1 METSLKGWARGALSL
16 LAALACIA
24 ASPGVRA
31 TEGGSDTIGAGAE
44 AFFAGALPPA
54 GLYGL
59 LYYTHYSA
67 SHFKDSHGN
76 SAIPAFRLDADVL
89 IPRLVYM
96 TDFRLLGGRYGAYAV
111 LPIARLSLSAAGTS
125 ADRTN
130 LGDLIVSPLVI
141 AWGDGALRTAAS
153 VEFVLPTGQ
162 YDSHALLNTGKNY
175 YTARPVVALSWLP
188 NDKVEVSAKMTY
200 SFNSPNDDTHY
211 HSGQL
216 FHTDYS
222 ASYAVMP
229 AIRVGVTGYFIK
241 QTTDD
246 KQNGHAVG
254 GDGFRGQVLAV
265 GPGLRYQF
273 SKASLEVRW
282 VKEFY
287 VRNRPEGNV
296 LWAKM
301 VVPF

>member
-1 METSLKGWARGALSL
+1 
-16 LAALACIA
+16 
-24 ASPGVRA
+24 
-31 TEGGSDTIGAGAE
+31 
-44 AFFAGALPPA
+44 
-54 GLYGL
+54 
-59 LYYTHYSA
+59 
-67 SHFKDSHGN
+67 
-76 SAIPAFRLDADVL
+76 
-89 IPRLVYM
+89 
-96 TDFRLLGGRYGAYAV
+96 
-111 LPIARLSLSAAGTS
+111 
-125 ADRTN
+125 
-130 LGDLIVSPLVI
+130 
-141 AWGDGALRTAAS
+141 
-153 VEFVLPTGQ
+153 
-162 YDSHALLNTGKNY
+162 
-175 YTARPVVALSWLP
+175 
-188 NDKVEVSAKMTY
+188 MTY

-222 ASYAVMP
+222 CQLCGDASHP
-229 AIRVGVTGYFIK
+229 CGVTGYFIK

-287 VRNRPEGNV
+287 VRNRPEGNA
-296 LWAKM
+296 LWAKL